1 MPMLLAD
8 PKGGNNPS
16 NPRRRARTR
25 ARGDRVVMAVL
36 VGITLGLGFAFV
48 LGIYTPKSQW
58 AFDDPR
64 AKLPSLQAR
73 HTLY

>member
-1 MPMLLAD
+1 MLLTD
-8 PKGGNNPS
+8 PNNGENPS
-16 NPRRRARTR
+16 TPRRRARTR
-25 ARGDRVVMAVL
+25 TRGDRLLMTVL

-48 LGIYTPKSQW
+48 LGTYAPKSPW